1 MPDRFVLAVQAS
13 RLLGGKSEIRNSKF
27 EIPSAP
33 TARCYHG
40 LMESGQ
46 GEDLG
51 HGVFVSPLPGGE
63 LIVTS
68 PRLDLELRVAMGQT
82 PGTAVLWR
90 EHFYE
95 VIGRAA
101 AGAGD
106 RWVLRLWEQA
116 SAMRGVVRLD
126 AEMVSVLEER
136 ADTQR
141 RRQRMRMWTMPLL
154 PLLGL
159 APARLQKH
167 WAEKWNFPAE
177 SATWLSTFA
186 EILVGS
192 LGLIQA
198 LALAFGGGWF
208 LPAWL
213 HWAAVV
219 GPLLVVEGM
228 VRLALVAADSEPV
241 GSALGLP
248 LGLLAPR
255 KEPYRETTAP
265 ELRRLDESDGIL
277 ELVSPIFR
285 KDWDGGGILR
295 YRGRVY
301 RLDRIGQEGRF
312 WVYRFKRCPD
322 AEPTGTIMHLL
333 PPPGK
338 TYVPPHMEL
347 EPPSFLRTM
356 LTTAAVTLGPR
367 SDQELWGAHL
377 GVRPIWLT
385 MMGAAAELVGGLVN
399 LRSDLASTGLLVL
412 VLDFFLVG
420 EGLLRLGSVATGR
433 PMGSVFGWILR
444 PLYRRSLPPARA
456 QGTGHRVQ
464 GGP

>member
-1 MPDRFVLAVQAS
+1 MD
-13 RLLGGKSEIRNSKF
+13 
-27 EIPSAP
+27 
-33 TARCYHG
+33 
-40 LMESGQ
+40 SGQ

-51 HGVFVSPLPGGE
+51 HGVFVGPSPGGE

-68 PRLDLELRVAMGQT
+68 PCLDLGWKVTMGQA

-90 EHFYE
+90 ESFYE

-106 RWVLRLWEQA
+106 RWVLRCWEEA

-126 AEMVSVLEER
+126 AETVSVLGER

-141 RRQRMRMWTMPLL
+141 RGQRTRMWTMPIL

-159 APARLQKH
+159 APARLQKR
-167 WAEKWNFPAE
+167 WAKNWNFPAG

-192 LGLIQA
+192 MGFIQA
-198 LALAFGGGWF
+198 LALAFGGDWF

-228 VRLALVAADSEPV
+228 VRLVLVVADGEPV

-248 LGLLAPR
+248 LVLLAP
-255 KEPYRETTAP
+255 KKDLFREVTAP

-277 ELVSPIFR
+277 ELVSPIYR

-295 YRGRVY
+295 YRGRFH
-301 RLDRIGQEGRF
+301 RLDRTNQEGYD
-312 WVYRFKRCPD
+312 WVYRFERCSGDHPD
-322 AEPTGTIMHLL
+322 GRKLRLM
-333 PPPGK
+333 PPPA
-338 TYVPPHMEL
+338 TPYIPRHAQS
-347 EPPSFLRTM
+347 EPPSIFRTAVV
-356 LTTAAVTLGPR
+356 TAAVTLGPR

-385 MMGAAAELVGGLVN
+385 MTGAAAELVGGLVN
-399 LRSDLASTGLLVL
+399 LRSDLAGGGPLVL
-412 VLDFFLVG
+412 MLDFYLVG
-420 EGLLRLGSVATGR
+420 EGLLRLGSVTTGR

-444 PLYRRSLPPARA
+444 PLYRQSIPPTRV
-456 QGTGHRVQ
+456 QGTGFKVQ